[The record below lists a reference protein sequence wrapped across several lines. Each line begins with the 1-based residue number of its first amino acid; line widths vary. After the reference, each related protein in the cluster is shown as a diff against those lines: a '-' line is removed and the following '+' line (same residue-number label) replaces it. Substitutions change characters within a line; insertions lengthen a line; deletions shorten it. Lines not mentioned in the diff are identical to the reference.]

1 MIKSGAVE
9 VEALTALA
17 DQLVAVDGVVAVAL
31 GGSRARGTQRPD
43 SDIDLGLYYREGL
56 DVGAL
61 RALAEKVADSPV
73 GVTEP
78 GGWGPWVD
86 GGGWLT
92 VEGWRVDW
100 IFRDVGRVQRVWN
113 DCQHGRYEVGV
124 QPGHPLGFYSHAY
137 AGEVALC
144 RVLADPTGELTD
156 LQVQTRDYPAPLSRA
171 LVEGLWEADFMTGAA
186 QYGAAGTDPTY
197 AAGCLFRAV
206 GVACQAL
213 HGHARQWLINE
224 KGMVASTGALRVAPP
239 GFAERV
245 HTMLATVG
253 RSQQEIA
260 ETVSQAETLIAEVRR
275 ATETTRSA

>member
-1 MIKSGAVE
+1 MIESRAMDVK
-9 VEALTALA
+9 ALTALA
-17 DQLVAVDGVVAVAL
+17 DRLVAVDGVVAVAL
-31 GGSRARGTQRPD
+31 GGSRARGTHRPD

-61 RALAEKVADSPV
+61 RALAAEVADSPV

-100 IFRDVGRVQRVWN
+100 IYRDLGRVERIWN
-113 DCQHGRYEVGV
+113 DCQHGRYEVSV

-156 LQVQTRDYPAPLSRA
+156 LQVETSDYPAPLGSA
-171 LVEGLWEADFMTGAA
+171 LVEGLWEADFITGAA
-186 QYGAAGTDPTY
+186 RYGVAGTDPTY

-213 HGHARQWLINE
+213 HGHAHQWLTNE
-224 KGMVASTGALRVAPP
+224 KGMVPLTAALPVAPP
-239 GFAERV
+239 DFAERV
-245 HTMLATVG
+245 HTLLATVG
-253 RSQQEIA
+253 RSQHEIA
-260 ETVSQAETLIAEVRR
+260 ETVCEAEVLIAEVRR
-275 ATETTRSA
+275 ATEMIS